1 MFTNDN
7 TECST
12 KISVISQSKFDK
24 WLLTQSSFTKN
35 WALSNNFKAESGKIL
50 KIPYEDGR
58 LKEVILGE
66 GADKNLE
73 AISAFSA
80 SNIGNYYIS
89 CKFAKSKESEIY
101 KAWAWGLSLIHI

>member
-35 WALSNNFKAESGKIL
+35 WLYLIISAES
-50 KIPYEDGR
+50 
-58 LKEVILGE
+58 
-66 GADKNLE
+66 
-73 AISAFSA
+73 
-80 SNIGNYYIS
+80 
-89 CKFAKSKESEIY
+89 
-101 KAWAWGLSLIHI
+101 

>member
-73 AISAFSA
+73 AISAFSHLRHTRKTPWIKYFVNFVRE
-80 SNIGNYYIS
+80 NIND
-89 CKFAKSKESEIY
+89 
-101 KAWAWGLSLIHI
+101 

>member
-89 CKFAKSKESEIY
+89 VSY
-101 KAWAWGLSLIHI
+101 THLTLPTTTPV